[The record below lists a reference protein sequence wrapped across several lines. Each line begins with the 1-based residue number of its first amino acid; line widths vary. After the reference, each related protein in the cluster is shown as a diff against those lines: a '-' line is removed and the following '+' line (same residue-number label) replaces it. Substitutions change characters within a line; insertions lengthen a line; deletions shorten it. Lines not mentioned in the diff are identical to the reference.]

1 MLERFLVLWLALLCG
16 LAWVWPGWFPSAG
29 DPFVFTG
36 PVLRYLIAITM
47 FSVGCL
53 MRRDELRQVLRDWR
67 MVVTGTIIQYTATP
81 LMAWG
86 FGKLFGLDEP
96 HFIGVIIVGCV
107 PGAMA
112 SNILTMVARGNVSY
126 SVSLTTVS
134 TMVSPL
140 VVPAAMWVC
149 LRTTESVDLRGIAL
163 ELVLTVVGPVIL
175 GRLLCALFGGLARL
189 MEFVAP
195 YLAPVTILWIISVV
209 VAKNRD
215 HLGQGVAPVIAALA
229 GINLTG
235 YLVGYWGGAAL
246 RFPEG
251 LRRAL
256 TIEIGMQNAGLGVT
270 LAAKLF
276 PEFPAAQ
283 VPPALFTFGSMVT
296 ATLLAQWWAR
306 KARAVSAD
314 EESDALIPAT
324 EGGAAQR

>member
-1 MLERFLVLWLALLCG
+1 MLERFLVVWLGLLCG
-16 LAWVWPGWFPSAG
+16 LAYVWPAWFPSVG

-53 MRRDELRQVLRDWR
+53 MRRDELRQVVRDWP
-67 MVVTGTIIQYTATP
+67 MVVSGTIIQYTATP
-81 LMAWG
+81 LMAYG

-140 VVPAAMWVC
+140 VVPAAMWIC
-149 LRTTESVDLRGIAL
+149 LKTTTSVDLWDTAT
-163 ELVLTVVGPVIL
+163 ELCLIVVGPVII
-175 GRLLCALFGGLARL
+175 GRLLCAVFGGLARV
-189 MEFVAP
+189 MEIVAP
-195 YLAPVTILWIISVV
+195 FLAPVTILWIISVV

-229 GINLTG
+229 AINLTG
-235 YLVGYWGGAAL
+235 YLIGYWGGAAL

-251 LRRAL
+251 VRRAL

-283 VPPALFTFGSMVT
+283 IPPALFTFGSMVT
-296 ATLLAQWWAR
+296 ATLLAQWWAWKSRTVPTEER
-306 KARAVSAD
+306 KSELVVAVD
-314 EESDALIPAT
+314 DVPPT
-324 EGGAAQR
+324 G

>member
-1 MLERFLVLWLALLCG
+1 MLERFLVVWLGLICG
-16 LAWVWPGWFPSAG
+16 LAYVWPGWFPTIG
-29 DPFVFTG
+29 DPFVATG

-53 MRRDELRQVLRDWR
+53 MRRDELRQVVRDWP
-67 MVVTGTIIQYTATP
+67 MVVSGTVIQYTATP
-81 LMAWG
+81 LMAYG
-86 FGKLFGLDEP
+86 FGKLFGLDEA

-140 VVPAAMWVC
+140 VVPAAMWIC
-149 LRTTESVDLRGIAL
+149 LRTTTGVDLKDTAI
-163 ELVLTVVGPVIL
+163 ELILIVVGPVIL
-175 GRLLCALFGGLARL
+175 GRLLCRFFTRL
-189 MEFVAP
+189 ERAMESIAP
-195 YLAPVTILWIISVV
+195 LLAPATILWIISVV

-251 LRRAL
+251 VRRAL

-283 VPPALFTFGSMVT
+283 IPPALFTFGSMVT

-306 KARAVSAD
+306 KARSAAG
-314 EESDALIPAT
+314 EERSEEVVVGALTPP
-324 EGGAAQR
+324 G